1 MAINR
6 PNTTGLP
13 IPNYENEPNA
23 RPFNPK
29 PAVGVPIPP
38 VPSVTSSGTGTSP
51 GNGSASSYGGKYP
64 PTRNRDE
71 AKTTVKSFLLKPA
84 LTSHFQCWFN
94 PPEKVR
100 AYVKPYYNDEF
111 ISLSCTEASLPGSSI
126 ITNEINDDY
135 TGVTQRLG
143 YRRQYDNTT
152 DFTFYVD
159 GGVLNGGYNVIM
171 LFEYWIRYAMNETSD
186 AQNENYNYR
195 VNWPKYYR
203 SEEVFVNKF
212 ERDYNG
218 NFLQYTFIQAYPVSI
233 ASMPVSYD
241 SSQLLKCTVSFTFDR
256 YVIRPRKYIPESEPR
271 PQSATGV
278 PSPFDI
284 EGQIGDFFTGEFGQ
298 PIA

>member
-1 MAINR
+1 MTINR
-6 PNTTGLP
+6 PP
-13 IPNYENEPNA
+13 IYDFENEQNA
-23 RPFNPK
+23 RPYNPT
-29 PAVGVPIPP
+29 PASGVPAPP
-38 VPSVTSSGTGTSP
+38 TPSVTTSGTGTSP
-51 GNGSASSYGGKYP
+51 GNGSASSSTGTGTP
-64 PTRNRDE
+64 PSPQNYKSAYE
-71 AKTTVKSFLLKPA
+71 IKSFLLRPA

-94 PPEKVR
+94 PPQPVR
-100 AYVKPYYNDEF
+100 KITNYNGNEDF
-111 ISLSCTEASLPGSSI
+111 YSISCTEASLPGSSI

-186 AQNENYNYR
+186 SQNENYNYR
-195 VNWPKYYR
+195 VNWPINYR
-203 SEEVFVNKF
+203 SPEVFLNKF
-212 ERDYNG
+212 ERDFNG
-218 NFLQYTFIQAYPVSI
+218 NYLQYTFIQAYPVSI

-256 YVIRPRKYIPESEPR
+256 YIIRPRKYIPESEPR
-271 PQSATGV
+271 PQSANGV
-278 PSPFDI
+278 PNPFDI